1 MIVKNIKQKWPTQ
14 TITLVSAN
22 SYHKRGHMIT
32 IGKIPKKLQGFFKPV
47 KKQVSEHVYG
57 YFWSMVLSMCISH
70 GSTIEKLVKLL
81 RNSTH
86 RTNHGEF
93 LWRSIW
99 DESMVMQQI
108 ALDMLT
114 SLFNKKDRHLFFII
128 DDTQTLKRAKKMQAV
143 GKLHHHA
150 TGKYGTGHTIVKVCL
165 YYRGITIPWASLL
178 YIKKE
183 HAGELDVPFYKLT
196 ELAAQA
202 IIEAALPEKF
212 NVTVLFDAFY
222 LCPNVVNACKER
234 KWHFIGIGKSN
245 RWFTVGSVK
254 RKLAKYGRNVLRNS
268 GVWCNITGLRKTKK
282 YRLAERIGKL
292 NKLGTVK
299 IIFSRRKG
307 QSKHIAIVTDDLRA
321 SMRTIVAYYLKRW
334 SIEMLIKDEKQY
346 LGLGDYRVIRYQA
359 VVRHL
364 RLVDCAY
371 ACLTHVGIK
380 TYRAQG
386 QNKSKKVLRL
396 ESISKLKDRMRRI
409 VWQENVQDVIKHS
422 HEKPVIRRLEKLLA
436 A

>member
-1 MIVKNIKQKWPTQ
+1 
-14 TITLVSAN
+14 
-22 SYHKRGHMIT
+22 MIT
-32 IGKIPKKLQGFFKPV
+32 IGKIPKKLQSFFRPV
-47 KKQVSEHVYG
+47 KKQASKHVYS
-57 YFWSMVLSMCISH
+57 YFWSMVLSICISH
-70 GSTIEKLVKLL
+70 GSTIDKLVKLL

-108 ALDMLT
+108 AMDMLR
-114 SLFNKKDRHLFFII
+114 SLFNKKDRRLFFII
-128 DDTQTLKRAKKMQAV
+128 DDTQTLKRAKRMDAV
-143 GKLHHHA
+143 GKLRHHA
-150 TGKYGTGHTIVKVCL
+150 TGKYGTGHTILKVCL
-165 YYRGITIPWASLL
+165 FYRGVTIPWASLL
-178 YIKKE
+178 YVKEE
-183 HAGELDVPFYKLT
+183 HADKLNVPFRKLT
-196 ELAAQA
+196 ELASRT
-202 IIEAALPEKF
+202 ITEAALSEQFK
-212 NVTVLFDAFY
+212 VTVLFDAFY

-234 KWHFIGIGKSN
+234 KWHYIGIGKSN

-254 RKLAKYGRNVLRNS
+254 RKLAKYGRNVLRNT
-268 GVWCNITGLRKTKK
+268 GVWHSIAGLRKTRK

-299 IIFSRRKG
+299 IVFSRRRRDN
-307 QSKHIAIVTDDLRA
+307 KHIAIVTDDLRA
-321 SMRTIVAYYLKRW
+321 SIKGIVADYLKRW

-346 LGLGDYRVIRYQA
+346 LGLGDYRVLRYRA

-364 RLVDCAY
+364 HLVDCAY

-380 TYRAQG
+380 AYRAQG

-396 ESISKLKDRMRRI
+396 DSISKLKERMRRI
-409 VWQENVQDVIKHS
+409 VWRENVQEVIKYS